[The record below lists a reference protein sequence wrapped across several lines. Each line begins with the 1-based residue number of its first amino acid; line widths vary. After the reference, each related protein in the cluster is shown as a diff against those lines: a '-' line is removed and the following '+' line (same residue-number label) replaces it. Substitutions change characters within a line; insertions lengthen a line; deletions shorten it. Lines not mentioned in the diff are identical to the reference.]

1 MSPLTELIGSTKAY
15 GWGSLVAAE
24 LAFESIATA
33 SISGSS
39 GEITFS
45 NIPSGFKHLQIRSR
59 AKTTYDDSFNS
70 ILTVKVQFNSDTT
83 SGNYVYH
90 WIAAERNSGG
100 TLSRGSNN
108 SLIYGNVNHLTGA
121 YASQNG
127 SGISNVFAI
136 NVLDILDYSNT
147 NKFKT
152 TRLITGDSHNHVGN
166 QFVGMWSGLW
176 RSTSA
181 ITSIKLFVDAGNF
194 ITNSA
199 FALYG
204 IKG

>member
-1 MSPLTELIGSTKAY
+1 MARILGTISSSFTEST
-15 GWGSLVAAE
+15 S
-24 LAFESIATA
+24 FESISTA

-45 NIPSGFKHLQIRSR
+45 NIPSTFQHLQIRAR

-70 ILTVKVQFNSDTT
+70 ILMVKAQFNGNTT
-83 SGNYVYH
+83 SGDYVWH
-90 WIAAERNSGG
+90 WIAAERDSAG
-100 TLSRGSNN
+100 TLNKYSNN
-108 SLIYGNVNHLTGA
+108 SLIYGNVNALPGA

-127 SGISNVFAI
+127 SGINNVYAI
-136 NVLDILDYSNT
+136 SILDILDYKDT

-152 TRLITGDSHNHVGN
+152 TRLLTGDAHNNVGN

-176 RSTSA
+176 RNTSA
-181 ITSIKLFVDAGNF
+181 ITSIRLFVDAGNLM
-194 ITNSA
+194 TSSA

-204 IKG
+204 ING